1 MTYVEIA
8 ATVAAASGIASLVYL
23 ARVSRD
29 LKSSLN
35 AAAEAATTHSDRVF
49 TQTEA
54 LLSVYREL
62 DGQWSLPFTRDWA
75 ASPDMLL
82 HVVRF
87 VLATKPE
94 VVIECGS
101 GVSTQAI
108 ARALKLN
115 GYGHVYSLDHDA
127 HYSAET
133 RDRLS
138 AAGLS
143 DWATVFHAPLVKHE
157 LAGRSWNWYDLE
169 GFPSVKAQVLLV
181 DGPPGMDCPQARYPA
196 LPVLRSRLA
205 DHSTIFVDDADR
217 PHERALVARW
227 REEYPTM
234 KVSQLRAEKGL
245 TVCAL

>member
-1 MTYVEIA
+1 MIYLEIA
-8 ATVAAASGIASLVYL
+8 ATVAAASGVGSLVYL

-29 LKSSLN
+29 VKSKIN
-35 AAAEAATTHSDRVF
+35 ATAESVTSHSDRVF

-87 VLATKPE
+87 VLATKPDA
-94 VVIECGS
+94 VIECGS

-115 GYGHVYSLDHDA
+115 GRGHVFSLDHDA

-133 RDRLS
+133 RERLS

-143 DWATVFHAPLVKHE
+143 DWATVFHAPLVKHD
-157 LAGRSWNWYDLE
+157 LAGRSWNWYDLQD
-169 GFPSVKAQVLLV
+169 FPPVRAQVLLV
-181 DGPPGMDCPQARYPA
+181 DGPPGMDAPQARYPA
-196 LPVLRSRLA
+196 LPLLRSRLA
-205 DHSTIFVDDADR
+205 DRSTIFVDDADR
-217 PHERALVARW
+217 PHERAIVARW
-227 REEYPTM
+227 KEEHPTM
-234 KVSQLRAEKGL
+234 EVSQLRAEKGL

>member
-8 ATVAAASGIASLVYL
+8 ATVAAASGVASFIYL

-29 LKSSLN
+29 LKSRIS
-35 AAAEAATTHSDRVF
+35 AAGEAATSHSDRLF

-62 DGQWSLPFTRDWA
+62 EGQWSLPFTRDWA

-87 VLATKPE
+87 VLATKPK

-115 GYGHVYSLDHDA
+115 GLGHVYSLDHDA

-133 RDRLS
+133 RDRLT

-143 DWATVFHAPLVKHE
+143 DWATVFHAPLVKYV

-169 GFPSVKAQVLLV
+169 GFPSVKAQFLLV
-181 DGPPGMDCPQARYPA
+181 DGPPGMDAPQARYPA
-196 LPVLRSRLA
+196 LPLLRSRLA
-205 DHSTIFVDDADR
+205 DRSTIFVDDSDR
-217 PHERALVARW
+217 PHERAMVARW
-227 REEYPTM
+227 KEEFPAM
-234 KVSQLRAEKGL
+234 QVSQARAEKGL